1 MVPSSPR
8 FPVLIDTD
16 PGVDDAWAI
25 LFLAAQRNV
34 EILGLGTI
42 HGNVPTEVS
51 AANALRILD
60 VAGLT
65 AVPVAIGAPKP
76 LQQPLATAE
85 FVHGPDGL
93 GGQAGPASQR
103 QPTQES
109 AAEQIVR
116 LARQRPGEVTLLCLA
131 PLTNLALALR
141 LEPALPSLLRHVVYM
156 GGAIRVPGNLTAWA
170 DANTGHDPEAGE
182 EVFRA
187 GFRMTVIPMDVTAR
201 AWADKAWLDA
211 VAAAQTPAAQFA
223 TRILDTYVGIYTQ
236 LMGQHGCL
244 MHDPLAAAIMLDP
257 SLAEYEEKQI
267 LVELAGH
274 CRGRTLIDDRGFPP
288 EMSSITDGRPPV
300 RIARSVDAQAA
311 MDRIRNAF
319 TGC

>member
-1 MVPSSPR
+1 MTSNSPR
-8 FPVLIDTD
+8 IPVLIDTD
-16 PGVDDAWAI
+16 PGVDDAWAL
-25 LFLAAQRNV
+25 LFLAAQPDV

-42 HGNVPTEVS
+42 HGNVPTATS
-51 AANALRILD
+51 AENALRILD

-65 AVPVAIGAPKP
+65 DVPVAVGAEKP
-76 LQQPLATAE
+76 LQQPLDTAE

-93 GGQAGPASQR
+93 GGQAGPASAR
-103 QPTQES
+103 RPTDES

-141 LEPALPSLLRHVVYM
+141 MEPSLPSLLRSVVYM

-170 DANTGHDPEAGE
+170 DANSGHDPEAAE

-187 GFRMTVIPMDVTAR
+187 GLPMTVVPMDVTEL
-201 AWADKAWLDA
+201 AWVDDEFLAA
-211 VAAAQTPAAQFA
+211 VAAADTPAAAFA
-223 TRILDTYVGIYTQ
+223 SRILETYVGVYSA
-236 LMGQHGCL
+236 LMGRTGCL

-257 SLAEYEEKQI
+257 SLAEYEERQVV
-267 LVELAGH
+267 VELAGH
-274 CRGRTLIDDRGFPP
+274 ARGRTLIDDRGFPG
-288 EMSSITDGRPPV
+288 MSSITDGRPPV
-300 RIARSVDAQAA
+300 RIARTADAQTA
-311 MDRIRNAF
+311 MARVRQAL